1 MRQLIQECKALFTN
15 SVVVITVFGGVFFYS
30 FLYPL
35 PYEHQIPRDQPI
47 AIVNLD
53 NSQISYHLERMVDAT
68 PQLQVV
74 ERIHSIER
82 AKLDFY
88 QGKIAGFLVI
98 PNHFYRDLAM
108 SHHPTLAYAGDASY
122 FLVYGTVVEGLSQ
135 AAGTLAAKVKIQHLL
150 SSGDALTQAKQT
162 LSPLQ
167 NNLKPTFN
175 ARMGYVDYVVPAV
188 FVLILQQTM
197 VMAAGLLGGTQKQS
211 HGYWSNSSQWALLG
225 ARTIVLV
232 LIYYVL
238 SAYYMGGSF
247 HWHGVKTIAAPTNVL
262 LLLLP
267 FLFSTCFIGIFLG
280 AITPSRE
287 YVTLIVLV
295 SSMPLVFSAGFIW
308 PIESIPQP
316 IVWVA
321 NLFPSTPG
329 IQGFLALNQMG
340 AHWQQ
345 ISTQWTQL
353 WLQALFW
360 GGLAWWQF
368 ARHGR
373 MASTNL
379 ANDGAFSR

>member
-1 MRQLIQECKALFTN
+1 MRQLLQELRALFTN

-35 PYEHQIPRDQPI
+35 PYEHQIPREQPI

-53 NSQISYHLERMVDAT
+53 NSQVSFHLERMVDAT

-74 ERIHSIER
+74 ERIHSIEQ
-82 AKLDFY
+82 AKQDFY

-98 PNHFYRDLAM
+98 PNRFYRDLAM
-108 SHHPTLAYAGDASY
+108 SRHPTLAYAGDASY

-135 AAGTLAAKVKIQHLL
+135 AAGTLATQVKIQHLL
-150 SSGDALTQAKQT
+150 SSGEALTQAKQSY
-162 LSPLQ
+162 SPLQ

-197 VMAAGLLGGTQKQS
+197 VMAAGLLGGTQKHC
-211 HGYWSNSSQWALLG
+211 HGYWSESSQWSLL
-225 ARTIVLV
+225 ANRTLVLV

-247 HWHGVKTIAAPTNVL
+247 HWHGVNTIAAPSNVL

-267 FLFSTCFIGIFLG
+267 FLLSTCFIGIFLG
-280 AITPSRE
+280 AVTPSRE
-287 YVTLIVLV
+287 YVTLLVLV

-308 PIESIPQP
+308 PLESIPQP
-316 IVWVA
+316 IVWLA

-340 AHWQQ
+340 ANWPQ

-353 WLQALFW
+353 WLQTLLW

-368 ARHGR
+368 GR
-373 MASTNL
+373 NGRATETNF
-379 ANDGAFSR
+379 ANDGALSQ